1 MTENQSKSGQPTEKN
16 VKTEAKPSGEITLP
30 IFASAEDILR
40 ASRIVM
46 DKGGSVRFKEIS
58 KMFGEKPSDKNLLS
72 NSLGAAAFF
81 GILAPHK
88 GKAPYKLS
96 DFGKSLL
103 TSPSEDQTKKMLLP
117 RFLEYAGYRNILI
130 GMRNREDRAIKKQS
144 ITDMW
149 INIAGG
155 KVGTRQ
161 RYTQT
166 FVSVGQYCGAIEV
179 TGQTCSLRQDVESVL
194 SSILKGE
201 SRSEDSE
208 QVSTQATTNLDKI
221 SEKQVGQIPI
231 EISRCPVCNKT
242 DLIVNERYVDKIP
255 TKSGTLLI
263 LERTIKCQGC
273 SNRFVRVIRELI
285 PSPE

>member
-1 MTENQSKSGQPTEKN
+1 MTENQDKSGQPTEKN
-16 VKTEAKPSGEITLP
+16 VRTETKSSEEITLP

-46 DKGGSVRFKEIS
+46 DKGGSVRFNEIS
-58 KMFGEKPSDKNLLS
+58 KMFGEKASDKNLLS
-72 NSLGAAAFF
+72 NSLSAAAVF
-81 GILAPHK
+81 GILEPHK
-88 GKAPYKLS
+88 GRAPYRLS
-96 DFGKSLL
+96 SFGKSLL
-103 TSPSEDQTKKMLLP
+103 TAPNEEQTKMLLP

-130 GMRNREDRAIKKQS
+130 GMRNREDRAMKKQS

-155 KVGTRQ
+155 KVGTRK

-166 FVSVGQYCGAIEV
+166 FVSVGQYCGVIEV
-179 TGQTCSLRQDVESVL
+179 TGQTCTLRQDVESAL

-201 SRSEDSE
+201 SRPEGSE
-208 QVSTQATTNLDKI
+208 QISTHVTIASDKI

-231 EISRCPVCNKT
+231 EISKCPVCNKT
-242 DLIVNERYVDKIP
+242 DLVVNERYLDKIP
-255 TKSGTLLI
+255 TKGGTLLI

-273 SNRFVRVIRELI
+273 SNKFVRTIRELV